1 MPHFARGQ
9 KERATITTKRDGLRI
24 VPTIENR
31 AAAESPRRPDLF
43 QPRAGLA
50 NNALG
55 LDNAGF
61 KGLHANVVCR
71 TIADMSS
78 SSVDW

>member
-1 MPHFARGQ
+1 MPQFARGQ

-24 VPTIENR
+24 FPTIENS
-31 AAAESPRRPDLF
+31 AAAESRQPPDLF
-43 QPRAGLA
+43 QPRAGLV
-50 NNALG
+50 NNALSV
-55 LDNAGF
+55 DNAGF

-78 SSVDW
+78 SSVGW